1 MYRNFNN
8 ALLDLH
14 PDLIGVLKPSDQYQ
28 ELEQIKKNIRMNI
41 PTGSFNSKVIV
52 VGGEIVE
59 RVFKNPTGQI
69 VSLFPESTNLSC
81 DQVA

>member
-14 PDLIGVLKPSDQYQ
+14 PDLIGVLKPNDQYQ

-59 RVFKNPTGQI
+59 RVFKTPTGQI